1 MNQPLSNKIIIY
13 SSLLFTAVVSLPKL
27 LALQRDG
34 IIAAFIPFNVY
45 EWLMQDVISFLF
57 CYCIFLF
64 NRKYVADFNKTF
76 SLKKHGRLFF
86 INAAIL
92 AVFTIV
98 GGLLSRKL
106 FFHIRTFPLNG
117 YFIRLMTTS
126 VFIFIEIKILVTLF
140 YAQQKEKENEQLRLS
155 NMRMELDLLKAQL
168 NPHFF
173 FNALSSLS
181 GVVREDPQKAQQYI
195 SHLSKIFRYSL
206 NKPEHGLVTLK
217 EELAESNSYSELM
230 KMRHEGGFNLDIKVD
245 TDYLNQQLPQ
255 LSLQPLIENA
265 LKHNISTT
273 EKPLHI
279 TISATNNILTFTNNL
294 QPKLFAETGT
304 GIGLANLN
312 DRFKILVKKEIDII
326 VTKDNFIVK
335 LPLI

>member
-1 MNQPLSNKIIIY
+1 
-13 SSLLFTAVVSLPKL
+13 
-27 LALQRDG
+27 
-34 IIAAFIPFNVY
+34 
-45 EWLMQDVISFLF
+45 
-57 CYCIFLF
+57 
-64 NRKYVADFNKTF
+64 
-76 SLKKHGRLFF
+76 
-86 INAAIL
+86 
-92 AVFTIV
+92 
-98 GGLLSRKL
+98 
-106 FFHIRTFPLNG
+106 
-117 YFIRLMTTS
+117 
-126 VFIFIEIKILVTLF
+126 
-140 YAQQKEKENEQLRLS
+140 
-155 NMRMELDLLKAQL
+155 
-168 NPHFF
+168 
-173 FNALSSLS
+173 
-181 GVVREDPQKAQQYI
+181 
-195 SHLSKIFRYSL
+195 
-206 NKPEHGLVTLK
+206 
-217 EELAESNSYSELM
+217 
-230 KMRHEGGFNLDIKVD
+230 MRHEGGFNLDIKVD